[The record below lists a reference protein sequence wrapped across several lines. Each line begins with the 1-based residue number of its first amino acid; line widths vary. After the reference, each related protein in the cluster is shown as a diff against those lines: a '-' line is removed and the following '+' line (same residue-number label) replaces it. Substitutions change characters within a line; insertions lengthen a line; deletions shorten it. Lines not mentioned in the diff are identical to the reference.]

1 MSKKKQKTKE
11 LWDYFTEKS
20 GSKKWP
26 SDDPKDSPFNKIT
39 CKICG
44 WSFKYKAY
52 GEFRMDEYPIVEPK
66 MINHLMFNHFKEV
79 YVDN

>member
-39 CKICG
+39 CKI
-44 WSFKYKAY
+44 
-52 GEFRMDEYPIVEPK
+52 
-66 MINHLMFNHFKEV
+66 
-79 YVDN
+79 